1 MTVIDDAVIRSS
13 GARLLALFADFCEL
27 NPPFFFFL
35 ACAIK
40 GTGSKEPVA
49 PPTSQCISE
58 VLYFVLIAA
67 IYQVRS
73 HISPVRLG
81 RNQRERGLSQ
91 T

>member
-27 NPPFFFFL
+27 NPPLFL

-49 PPTSQCISE
+49 PIQCISV
-58 VLYFVLIAA
+58 VLLC
-67 IYQVRS
+67 
-73 HISPVRLG
+73 
-81 RNQRERGLSQ
+81 
-91 T
+91 